1 MPRLSSTL
9 RLAAD
14 PEDAMDEESGL
25 RLGLVYSA
33 RARVLARHLG
43 VLTFEAGVRA
53 QKRTTIDGESWKGK
67 ARRREKTSRGG
78 WLIPIPEG
86 DCAEENN
93 GVGGC
98 NLFSQFD
105 DVFKTV

>member
-53 QKRTTIDGESWKGK
+53 QKRTTIDGESWKRK

-78 WLIPIPEG
+78 WIIPRATALRGEATCSG
-86 DCAEENN
+86 SLMTYLK
-93 GVGGC
+93 
-98 NLFSQFD
+98 LFKFLYL
-105 DVFKTV
+105 